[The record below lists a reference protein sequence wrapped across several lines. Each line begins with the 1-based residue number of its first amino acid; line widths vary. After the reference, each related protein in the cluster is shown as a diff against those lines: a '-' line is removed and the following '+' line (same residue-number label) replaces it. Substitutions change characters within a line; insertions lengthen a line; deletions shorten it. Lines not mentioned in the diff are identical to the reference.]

1 MDECKELLQQMLV
14 CMQRTADAIE
24 RIQIALMGE
33 D

>member
-1 MDECKELLQQMLV
+1 MDECKKILEDMLL

-24 RIQIALMGE
+24 RIEIALLGE